1 MKQNIKRKDHKITTE
16 RAKSDFAQME
26 EREEEDD
33 DDDDEGKEEG
43 EASLKRLPAPKRTLE
58 SIEDAIAVLL
68 CCSWRCYI
76 MASSSS
82 VCGF

>member
-33 DDDDEGKEEG
+33 DDDDDDEG
-43 EASLKRLPAPKRTLE
+43 EM
-58 SIEDAIAVLL
+58 DATQQATVT
-68 CCSWRCYI
+68 
-76 MASSSS
+76 
-82 VCGF
+82 